1 VPNKAQFIDQLAERL
16 DGDRRRAAAALDA
29 FVDSVYAAVA
39 RGESVAISGFGVFE
53 RRDRNARTARNP
65 ATGATVNV
73 PATRVPAFRPGTE
86 FREIAS
92 GAREF
97 TAARTARAQ
106 TTLAKLADVAR
117 DVQERATGAVRD
129 AVDVVREA
137 PAKATKKAGKK
148 SSKRAPATKKAAA
161 KKLASKSA
169 SKATKKAAAKK
180 LAKQTPAT
188 KKAAAKK
195 LASKSASKATK
206 KAAAKKLAKKS
217 PAKKGAA
224 KKAAAKKGA
233 AKKSPAKKTAKTAAK
248 KAARRR

>member
-53 RRDRNARTARNP
+53 RRDRNPRTARNP

-106 TTLAKLADVAR
+106 STLAKLADVAR
-117 DVQERATGAVRD
+117 DVQERATGVVRD
-129 AVDVVREA
+129 AVVVVREA
-137 PAKATKKAGKK
+137 PAKAQKATKKGAGKK
-148 SSKRAPATKKAAA
+148 AAGKKAAKKAARKSAAKKAAKRTPATKKSAA
-161 KKLASKSA
+161 KKLASKST
-169 SKATKKAAAKK
+169 SR
-180 LAKQTPAT
+180 
-188 KKAAAKK
+188 
-195 LASKSASKATK
+195 ATK

-217 PAKKGAA
+217 PAKK
-224 KKAAAKKGA
+224 A
-233 AKKSPAKKTAKTAAK
+233 AKKSPAKKAAKKTAKKTAK
-248 KAARRR
+248 KAAKKSARRR